1 MKITKSKKL
10 APATPE
16 LSALLG
22 RIAAVSDDDLPEVL
36 DSISEWCWP
45 RGDLH
50 YWIATL
56 NRFDTILEKICK
68 DYDVSKVQANEF
80 TPLCKKL
87 LLSVLRFSR
96 LLIENCTNRKLYASY
111 EHLNDLLLTRDID
124 ILEATLRFILRPAQQ
139 RSSSSHSSRNE
150 PNISNSRLASL
161 AVIWPTTRGAADM
174 VALCKE
180 DAVVPPEARNIHF
193 SFYRAS
199 SSSSSS
205 ETEGAPAQP
214 EQSAAPASAVTQTP
228 ARPQRS
234 RSTQANAT
242 PVTPANPAPAASATA
257 QRSATT
263 PAVGNASTAS
273 AENGGEGLVYV
284 DISAAEQVGKSPM
297 DIFAD
302 AVERFSIPEAERFEL
317 FQRIRVAT
325 GLSDPKMRQKMIGCR
340 LLAIAC
346 YAHIVSEHSANSQLF
361 LYERELVTKTANMLE
376 PDNHVPQE
384 VKAAAI
390 YALDAMGRYRTKLAA
405 VLNSVQASISHGLL
419 VRVLRELVDELSQ
432 PNPPTADIYVD
443 SVFGFTAFLSSI
455 PAPTGSGMAMS
466 SAVLPLLIKLVA
478 TPDPEMYMVQRTITR
493 AVGLIDSIIS
503 TQPNAYATYTNAHGV
518 ETLVSRIHAEVQ
530 RDSKDFTNSQP
541 PAMFTADPT
550 SEDSPY
556 GTLPFGRASLLR
568 HILKSILHDLQ
579 GAGTP
584 DSLRTLLDSTL
595 LQSVK
600 CIMENRKLFGPQIFA
615 MAINIMATFVHN
627 EPTALTTIQEAKLSD
642 LFLDCIEAD
651 IESHFEV
658 IISIP
663 NAIGALSLNQAG
675 LDMFT
680 SRPIIAK
687 LLSLFTSER
696 HIKVLQDEES
706 AASFGGA
713 VDELVRHQP
722 SMKDAVFAG
731 INAILDRIIEV
742 GNDYTP
748 PEHQRAY
755 YSLLTSTSS
764 AALPADVEM
773 ASAEQGT
780 AAVASGDGNGSP
792 GSGSESPAV
801 TDEESGPYAMS
812 NPGRTS
818 EEHTVL
824 SYIKAMARF
833 LEMLFQTPHHCK
845 DFLKSDGFTKL
856 LSLYSL
862 PCIPADFYNHLAG
875 DALVQLVRFIADA
888 SPNTVFQALFKDIKS
903 AIDAVPLDFQ
913 SKAPGASQLVPN
925 ISATD
930 EATAKKSNELY
941 RKSISLCMRIHLLGD
956 CLHTYNVP
964 GHKLPSGF
972 LSSLFTAESKS
983 LELLD
988 MGYQFRFWTWEY
1000 LQLTAAKTDRLTKK
1014 DSAKDDVPPI
1024 EAAIDVE
1031 KKDDNAVSVDNATVA
1046 QPSGSSGGNDIPDEA
1061 IDNPSTSK
1069 KALDSGPL
1077 SSDPESANLDVWQ
1090 EMSGAISTTIR
1101 DFFQELT
1108 RLLSPRRS
1116 SEASSLRRYA
1126 PNAME
1131 QVAQALMSYY
1141 KWAEEIK
1148 GNNDFAE
1155 IGYYTIVTRHTMA
1168 LLYDDRGSSS
1178 SRTQTQLIV
1187 KFSQLDGFSALFR
1200 LYERFSGEL
1209 TKHFDEEKPDQSG
1222 HIKHALKFH
1231 HICGALRILLGL
1243 FQNLITSKLLH
1254 ESSHTAQLLLK
1265 EEPKSSDNYFE
1276 PADFLVKVRAQVLG
1290 IMSATTTSNWL
1301 QHLPVS
1307 VNRLVIQILLEILRA
1322 EGENPVVTKK
1332 DEPQAAPDRFANS
1345 ILSSLT
1351 SATALRRATA
1361 ATTANDAQIRQ
1372 LADMGFP
1379 RAAARHALLRT
1390 NNDVTSATEYLIL
1403 HPDIVAAMQDEPADA
1418 GTPAGA
1424 AAAEGSSS
1432 NGESSAAGTSSAA
1445 AGAPAT
1451 DADIAMEEAPSAE
1464 AGPSTQT
1471 SSSSNGKA
1479 PEVNSAEKDKAKEKE
1494 KEQTYTDAG
1503 MAAKAKLDQ
1512 EREELRGSIFQ
1523 RTLDLANHHE
1533 DLVFEVRDAFSS
1545 LVSADK
1551 ARANSSIQAVLG
1563 IIFSA
1568 GDVAF
1573 GEQEKSVAVRMHAM
1587 AVILNDQKLLKALEN
1602 DTVET
1607 AMAVCMGLIQDY
1619 DSRPKQDSHP
1629 TWFASNL
1636 LTIGALLSLECDVVA
1651 PSSPEIP
1658 EEPVPLPIEQ
1668 VLPNLEKFASERSTL
1683 LQYCLFT
1690 LKQPAILKKE
1700 GLLAVFRI
1708 LVHLT
1713 SRRSIAVE
1721 FLKTGGLQLL
1731 FQPFRSLPAADLLRS
1746 QAQALI
1752 ILRNVVEDA
1761 DTLRATMEQELQS
1774 WLSLSRTKIADIST
1788 MTRQLA
1794 HVIMRDPEMFLSVT
1808 KERLEMSEWSA
1819 LKDNGSIKYIQP
1831 EAPAAPPTKPATI
1844 PEQHDVDASFGAPP
1858 SPTKGAHEFD
1868 IDASMH
1874 ELGTERADAKAQV
1887 TSEAAENVIYFL
1899 LSELYKSTKDGAI
1912 CRKIVPQA
1920 SKAGAPTVANA
1931 KPASSTTV
1939 TTLAGS
1945 SSTATQEKTA
1955 EGSTVEGDA
1964 PASPE
1969 KAQQD
1974 ASYLF
1979 SCFLM
1984 QTLMEL
1990 LSSYTSCK
1998 LAFTNLCRRRSTPGV
2013 EGSGQPR
2020 LKVSMLQYFLNE
2032 LIPAGFVPTT
2042 EHEELRKRMAHTNL
2056 AMSVIVA
2063 LTADV
2068 SLNMS
2073 VRETPQELVN
2083 VRRFV
2088 LDGIIK
2094 ALREAVSSAETI
2106 EVRYG
2111 RIYAQSDLCHRLLT
2125 ARPNVSVGKPAY
2137 DASLH
2142 MAKTM
2147 LEKHFVTVFTT
2158 TLGEI
2163 DLQTPSVKPL
2173 IDTILRPLE
2182 QLTKAAI
2189 KMGKAERKAKEEGD
2203 IMDDMMSSEE
2213 SESESES
2220 LSALEEEALMERDQR
2235 QETPDFYRNSSL
2247 GMHTGEM
2254 EQQPSYTDDEM
2265 EDEDEMDEDDVDM
2278 GEYDSE
2284 EEGSDL
2290 STDDDEEVDIDDMTG
2305 DEMSDGSSD
2314 DEDDDDDDDMD
2325 DEEDDGDEED
2335 GDGGSWATEDEEDED
2350 AEDGVEGALDFV
2362 LGEGEDGEEVVG
2374 SGVVGEFIDDAPLAH
2389 RAMLDHD
2396 GLDDGEGDDN
2406 ETEEDALSAEE
2417 PYDIEEFAHLEF
2429 ADELAA
2435 ASGRGQADD
2444 RFGANWGWTSIP
2456 AQQLARNSAGGP
2468 SQLNAASSRSR
2479 RRQAMLDQALGSGH
2493 RPVPTG
2499 DNAAYHP
2506 LLEQSQPAG
2515 ASRTTHSHRNS
2526 RRLFGGMDGR
2536 HNPDAGFMHSFEEM
2550 MGTGTMQF
2558 LENLVGLA
2566 PADTAIRID
2575 VSGGPGGMGSFRVD
2589 GDSAVLEQLFGRD
2602 MSRPGHS
2609 SPRTAQKPED
2619 PVTMAQQFNPLLT
2632 GQRWNEAARIVHG
2645 SDMTERSQR
2654 IKKHIINLLF
2664 PGYKRRREEDERKLE
2679 EEQELRRKNL
2689 EAKAKAKDIEDKMS
2703 QSLTLTGQDSTSGSN
2718 TPAETSA
2725 DVAVPQ
2731 PASTENADAVSHD
2744 AAQAIEPDAQPADAS
2759 ESAEGDDVEMTDGEH
2774 GQGTATPRASTPR
2787 PTEAAAS
2794 STADAAPGAEASGSD
2809 SNAAASSSA
2818 APAAQPRQ
2826 FIQVHGQRVDITDTG
2841 IDPTFLEALPDDM
2854 REEVLNQHFRER
2866 RAAAT
2871 TAAAANSSIAREFL
2885 EALPPEIRAEV
2896 IQQEALENARRR
2908 AAEANAANG
2917 GANAE
2922 EAGNEEE
2929 EEEEE
2934 GGDQEEEG
2942 GDEAM
2947 DSEALLASLNPALRS
2962 SGLPADLFAGLH
2974 GSLAAAG
2981 GSRRRHHRAPGHGAD
2996 AGAAVKKPPPRDA
3009 IQLLD
3014 KGGVATLIRLLF
3026 FPDMNGR
3033 KNGLYN
3039 ILSNLSENSK
3049 TRADVLNL
3057 LLSILS
3063 DGTTDSAAVDR
3074 SFASMSIRA
3083 SRTAAVAAAITPGR
3097 PTPKRSAP
3105 GVLTGTPG
3113 SAGPNSLLTNST
3125 IAPISVIGDEAPF
3138 LIATRV
3144 LESILHLTT
3153 VNEQAATFFLKDDA
3167 RLIKKGG
3174 KGKDKE
3180 RAETTPAAKAAGTA
3194 PLNTLLLL
3202 LTRPD
3207 ILVNAQLVD
3216 ALLAVLNTVTKPLV
3230 SLQSKSAETSASAPT
3245 AQAAAPAQSAGDS
3258 TPQASAA
3265 ATSSA
3270 TVPAATADTTVPSTA
3285 PAAAATEATAQSSDL
3300 LEVPPQIASDRLAAV
3315 VRPLATPISSK
3326 GFQHTLSVASHL
3338 AAIEG
3343 ARDTIGTALRTEA
3356 EAASKSLILE
3366 LDRLLDSLPP
3376 VKPVS
3381 AAAAAA
3387 PSANN
3392 QTEMDTGGDAPASA
3406 QANGADQSVA
3416 ETESKFDSPALTA
3429 LSSPASAQAVFL
3441 RSLRALDYLMTGR

>member
-16 LSALLG
+16 LTSLLA

-36 DSISEWCWP
+36 DNISEWCWP

-68 DYDVSKVQANEF
+68 DYEVAKVQTNEF

-124 ILEATLRFILRPAQQ
+124 VLEATLRFILRPAQQ

-150 PNISNSRLASL
+150 PNISQGRLASL
-161 AVIWPTTRGAADM
+161 AVIWPTTRGASDM

-180 DAVVPPEARNIHF
+180 DAVVPQEASDIHF

-199 SSSSSS
+199 SSSSTQAEDAS
-205 ETEGAPAQP
+205 AQP
-214 EQSAAPASAVTQTP
+214 EQPATTNTQTP

-234 RSTQANAT
+234 RTAQANAV
-242 PVTPANPAPAASATA
+242 PVTPANPAPTSSASAQRTA
-257 QRSATT
+257 AT
-263 PAVGNASTAS
+263 PAAANASSAS
-273 AENGGEGLVYV
+273 PENGGDGLVFV
-284 DISAAEQVGKSPM
+284 DIPASDQVGKSPM

-302 AVERFSIPEAERFEL
+302 AVERFSIPESEKFDL

-340 LLAIAC
+340 LLSIAC

-361 LYERELVTKTANMLE
+361 LYERELVAKTANMLE
-376 PDNHVPQE
+376 PDNRVPQE

-405 VLNSVQASISHGLL
+405 VLNSVQASVSHGLL
-419 VRVLRELVDELSQ
+419 VRVLRELVEELSQ
-432 PNPPTADIYVD
+432 PNPPTSDMYVD

-455 PAPTGSGMAMS
+455 PAPTGNGMAMS

-478 TPDPEMYMVQRTITR
+478 TPDPDVYMVQRTITR

-518 ETLVSRIHAEVQ
+518 ETLVSRIHAEVE
-530 RDSKDFTNSQP
+530 RDSKDFADAEAQALFS
-541 PAMFTADPT
+541 ADPG

-627 EPTALTTIQEAKLSD
+627 EPTALTTIQENKLSD

-658 IISIP
+658 IMAIP
-663 NAIGALSLNQAG
+663 NAIGALSLNQTG

-706 AASFGGA
+706 AASFGSA

-731 INAILDRIIEV
+731 INAIFDRILEV
-742 GNDYTP
+742 GSSYTP

-755 YSLLTSTSS
+755 YSLLTSTST
-764 AALPADVEM
+764 AATAAPTDVEM
-773 ASAEQGT
+773 AT
-780 AAVASGDGNGSP
+780 ADQAATGDGTGSS
-792 GSGSESPAV
+792 GSGSESPAAS
-801 TDEESGPYAMS
+801 DEEAGPFASS
-812 NPGRTS
+812 NPSRTS

-845 DFLKSDGFTKL
+845 DFLKSDGLTKL

-862 PCIPADFYNHLAG
+862 PCLPADFYNHLAG

-888 SPNTVFQALFKDIKS
+888 SPNTVFQALFKDIKI
-903 AIDAVPLDFQ
+903 AIEAVPLDFQ

-930 EATAKKSNELY
+930 EATAAKSNELY
-941 RKSISLCMRIHLLGD
+941 RKSISLCMRIHLLAD

-972 LSSLFTAESKS
+972 LSSLFSSSESKS
-983 LELLD
+983 LELAD

-1000 LQLTAAKTDRLTKK
+1000 LQLTAAKADRLTKK
-1014 DSAKDDVPPI
+1014 DAGKDSSADATGADNKD
-1024 EAAIDVE
+1024 ESAAS
-1031 KKDDNAVSVDNATVA
+1031 AVAGGAQTSVVSDKPDGV
-1046 QPSGSSGGNDIPDEA
+1046 NDIPDEA
-1061 IDNPSTSK
+1061 IDGPSTSK
-1069 KALDSGPL
+1069 KASDIGPL
-1077 SSDPESANLDVWQ
+1077 PSDPESANLDVWQ

-1116 SEASSLRRYA
+1116 SEASNLRRYA

-1131 QVAQALMSYY
+1131 QIAQALMSYF

-1168 LLYDDRGSSS
+1168 LLYDERTSVS
-1178 SRTQTQLIV
+1178 SRTQTHLIF
-1187 KFSQLDGFSALFR
+1187 KFSQLEGFQALFR

-1222 HIKHALKFH
+1222 QIKHALKFH
-1231 HICGALRILLGL
+1231 HICGALRILLSL
-1243 FQNLITSKLLH
+1243 FQNLIKSKLLH
-1254 ESSHTAQLLLK
+1254 ESAHTAQLVLK
-1265 EEPKSSDNYFE
+1265 EEPKSSANYFE
-1276 PADFLVKVRAQVLG
+1276 PADFLLKVRAQVLG
-1290 IMSATTTSNWL
+1290 IMGTTTTSNWL

-1307 VNRLVIQILLEILRA
+1307 VNRLVIQILLEILRG
-1322 EGENPVVTKK
+1322 EGEAPVVSKK
-1332 DEPQAAPDRFANS
+1332 DEAQAVQDRFSNS
-1345 ILSSLT
+1345 ILSSLN

-1361 ATTANDAQIRQ
+1361 AAATANDAQVCQ

-1390 NNDVTSATEYLIL
+1390 NNDITAATEYLIL
-1403 HPDIVAAMQDEPADA
+1403 HPDVVTSMPDDPNEAAAPS
-1418 GTPAGA
+1418 GA
-1424 AAAEGSSS
+1424 AAAEASSS
-1432 NGESSAAGTSSAA
+1432 NGESSAAGTSAA
-1445 AGAPAT
+1445 AAAPAAT
-1451 DADIAMEEAPSAE
+1451 DPDVAMEEAISAE
-1464 AGPSTQT
+1464 AGPSTQA
-1471 SSSSNGKA
+1471 SGSNGKA
-1479 PEVNSAEKDKAKEKE
+1479 PETKSAEKE
-1494 KEQTYTDAG
+1494 KEEEKDQPFTDAG
-1503 MAAKAKLDQ
+1503 MAAKEKLDK
-1512 EREELRGSIFQ
+1512 EREDMRGYIFQ

-1533 DLVFEVRDAFSS
+1533 DLVFEVRDAFK
-1545 LVSADK
+1545 LVSSDK
-1551 ARANSSIQAVLG
+1551 SRANNSIQAVLG
-1563 IIFSA
+1563 IILSA
-1568 GDVAF
+1568 GPAAF
-1573 GEQEKSVAVRMHAM
+1573 GDQEKPVSVRMHAM
-1587 AVILNDQKLLKALEN
+1587 AVIFNEHKLFKTL
-1602 DTVET
+1602 DDET
-1607 AMAVCMGLIQDY
+1607 IESAMGVCMVLIQDY
-1619 DSRPKQDSHP
+1619 ESRPKQDAHP

-1636 LTIGALLSLECDVVA
+1636 LAIGSLLSLECDVIA
-1651 PSSPEIP
+1651 PTSPEIP
-1658 EEPVPLPIEQ
+1658 EEDQGPLALEK
-1668 VLPNLEKFASERSTL
+1668 VLPNFERFASERSRL
-1683 LQYCLFT
+1683 LQYCLYT
-1690 LKQPAILKKE
+1690 LKQPATLKKD
-1700 GLLAVFRI
+1700 GLLAVYRI

-1713 SRRSIAVE
+1713 RRRSIAVE
-1721 FLKTGGLQLL
+1721 FLKSGGLQLL
-1731 FQPFRSLPAADLLRS
+1731 FQPFRTLPAAEIARS
-1746 QAQALI
+1746 QGQALI

-1761 DTLRATMEQELQS
+1761 DTLRVTMEQELQA
-1774 WLSLSRTKIADIST
+1774 WLSLSRSKTTDIST

-1794 HVIMRDPEMFLSVT
+1794 HVILRDPEMFLSIARD
-1808 KERLEMSEWSA
+1808 RLEMSEWSA
-1819 LKDNGSIKYIQP
+1819 LKDNGTIRYNQP
-1831 EAPAAPPTKPATI
+1831 EAPAASAIKPVI
-1844 PEQHDVDASFGAPP
+1844 PEHHDADVSFGAPA

-1874 ELGTERADAKAQV
+1874 ELGTERVDAKVQV
-1887 TSEAAENVIYFL
+1887 TSETAENVIYFL
-1899 LSELYKSTKDGAI
+1899 LSELYKSTKDTFT

-1920 SKAGAPTVANA
+1920 AKAGAATASA
-1931 KPASSTTV
+1931 TKPAT
-1939 TTLAGS
+1939 AP
-1945 SSTATQEKTA
+1945 STAVVSTGQSLAASQVKTSEGSAA
-1955 EGSTVEGDA
+1955 EGDTSV
-1964 PASPE
+1964 SPE

-1998 LAFTNLCRRRSTPGV
+1998 LAFTNLCRRRST
-2013 EGSGQPR
+2013 EGQLQPR
-2020 LKVSMLQYFLNE
+2020 LKVSMLQYFLYE
-2032 LIPAGFVPTT
+2032 LIPAGFIPTDD
-2042 EHEELRKRMAHTNL
+2042 HEELRKRMAHTNL

-2068 SLNMS
+2068 SVNMS
-2073 VRETPQELVN
+2073 IRETSQELVN

-2088 LDGIIK
+2088 LDGITK
-2094 ALREAVSSAETI
+2094 ALREAVSSAETV

-2111 RIYAQSDLCHRLLT
+2111 RIYAQSELCHRLLT
-2125 ARPNVSVGKPAY
+2125 ARPNVSAGKPAY
-2137 DASLH
+2137 DGSLH

-2163 DLQTPSVKPL
+2163 DLQTPSVKL
-2173 IDTILRPLE
+2173 LLDTILRPLE
-2182 QLTKAAI
+2182 HLTKAAI
-2189 KMGKAERKAKEEGD
+2189 KMGKAERKAKEEGEN
-2203 IMDDMMSSEE
+2203 IDDMMSSEE
-2213 SESESES
+2213 SETESE
-2220 LSALEEEALMERDQR
+2220 LSALEEEALLERDQR

-2254 EQQPSYTDDEM
+2254 EQQPSYTDEEM

-2290 STDDDEEVDIDDMTG
+2290 TTDDEEEVDIEDMSA
-2305 DEMSDGSSD
+2305 DEMSDSDSD
-2314 DEDDDDDDDMD
+2314 DEGEDDDDDMD
-2325 DEEDDGDEED
+2325 DDEED
-2335 GDGGSWATEDEEDED
+2335 GDDEDDEDGDSWATEDEEEEGAEED
-2350 AEDGVEGALDFV
+2350 VEGALDFV
-2362 LGEGEDGEEVVG
+2362 LGEGDDGEEVVG
-2374 SGVVGEFIDDAPLAH
+2374 SGVVGEFMDDIPLPH
-2389 RAMLDHD
+2389 RGIHGHEGM
-2396 GLDDGEGDDN
+2396 DDGEGEDN

-2456 AQQLARNSAGGP
+2456 AQQLARNPGGP
-2468 SQLNAASSRSR
+2468 SQLNATTSRSR
-2479 RRQAMLDQALGSGH
+2479 RRLAMLDQALHGGH
-2493 RPVPTG
+2493 RPAPTAE
-2499 DNAAYHP
+2499 NAAYHP
-2506 LLEQSQPAG
+2506 LLEQSQPTNS
-2515 ASRTTHSHRNS
+2515 ASRTAHSHRNS
-2526 RRLFGGMDGR
+2526 RRLFGGLDGR
-2536 HNPDAGFMHSFEEM
+2536 HDPNAGFMHSFEEM

-2558 LENLVGLA
+2558 LENLVGMA
-2566 PADTAIRID
+2566 PADAAIRID
-2575 VSGGPGGMGSFRVD
+2575 VSAGPGGMGHFRVD

-2602 MSRPGHS
+2602 MSRHGHPS
-2609 SPRTAQKPED
+2609 VRSAQKPED
-2619 PVTMAQQFNPLLT
+2619 PVTMAQQFTPLLT
-2632 GQRWNEAARIVHG
+2632 AQRWTEAARIVHG
-2645 SDMTERSQR
+2645 SEILERSQR
-2654 IKKHIINLLF
+2654 TKKHVINLLF
-2664 PGYKRRREEDERKLE
+2664 PGYKRRREEEERKRE
-2679 EEQELRRKNL
+2679 EEQEMRRKNL
-2689 EAKAKAKDIEDKMS
+2689 EAKAKAKDIEEKMS

-2718 TPAETSA
+2718 TPADVSA
-2725 DVAVPQ
+2725 DATALHATSGESSATIAQ
-2731 PASTENADAVSHD
+2731 QSTEAS
-2744 AAQAIEPDAQPADAS
+2744 QSDAQPADTS
-2759 ESAEGDDVEMTDGEH
+2759 EPAEGNDVEMSEGDH
-2774 GQGTATPRASTPR
+2774 GHGTATPRASTPR
-2787 PTEAAAS
+2787 PAEAAAS
-2794 STADAAPGAEASGSD
+2794 STAVASSSTVASGSE
-2809 SNAAASSSA
+2809 SNAAPSSA
-2818 APAAQPRQ
+2818 AAPPAQERQ
-2826 FIQVHGQRVDITDTG
+2826 FIQVHGQRIDITDTG

-2871 TAAAANSSIAREFL
+2871 TAAAANSNIAREFL

-2908 AAEANAANG
+2908 VAEANAANG
-2917 GANAE
+2917 ANAE
-2922 EAGNEEE
+2922 DGGNED
-2929 EEEEE
+2929 EE
-2934 GGDQEEEG
+2934 GGDHDDEG
-2942 GDEAM
+2942 GPEGM
-2947 DSEALLASLNPALRS
+2947 DAEALLASLNPALRNS
-2962 SGLPADLFAGLH
+2962 VLPEELFAGLQN
-2974 GSLAAAG
+2974 SLGRVA
-2981 GSRRRHHRAPGHGAD
+2981 GSRRRHHRAADAGAD
-2996 AGAAVKKPPPRDA
+2996 AAAAVKKPPPRDA

-3014 KGGVATLIRLLF
+3014 KGGVATLVRLLF
-3026 FPDMNGR
+3026 YPDMNGR

-3063 DGTTDSAAVDR
+3063 DGTTDPAAVDR

-3083 SRTAAVAAAITPGR
+3083 SRTAAVAAAITPNR
-3097 PTPKRSAP
+3097 PTPKRSAS
-3105 GVLTGTPG
+3105 GVISGTPG
-3113 SAGPNSLLTNST
+3113 SVGSGSLLANST
-3125 IAPISVIGDEAPF
+3125 TAPISVIGDEAPF

-3167 RLIKKGG
+3167 RLIKKSG

-3180 RAETTPAAKAAGTA
+3180 KADTTPGKAAGTA

-3202 LTRPD
+3202 LKRPD
-3207 ILVNAQLVD
+3207 ILANAQLVD
-3216 ALLAVLNTVTKPLV
+3216 ALLAVLNTVTRPLV
-3230 SLQSKSAETSASAPT
+3230 SLQSKSPEATTSTAAS
-3245 AQAAAPAQSAGDS
+3245 QAAAARPAGDS
-3258 TPQASAA
+3258 TPQASTA

-3270 TVPAATADTTVPSTA
+3270 EAASTTADATASTSA
-3285 PAAAATEATAQSSDL
+3285 PAAIAPTAAEPAGQSSDL
-3300 LEVPPQIASDRLAAV
+3300 LEVPPQIAADRLAAV

-3338 AAIEG
+3338 AAIDG
-3343 ARDTIGTALRTEA
+3343 ARDTIGTALKTEA

-3366 LDRLLDSLPP
+3366 LDRLLESLPV
-3376 VKPVS
+3376 VKATSVPS
-3381 AAAAAA
+3381 NA
-3387 PSANN
+3387 P
-3392 QTEMDTGGDAPASA
+3392 TEMDTGGDAPSAIQRVNGDAS
-3406 QANGADQSVA
+3406 ST

-3429 LSSPASAQAVFL
+3429 LASPASAQAVFL